1 MTKTFIQTKEFS
13 RNWQELRF
21 DDEDLRKLELE
32 LLKNPQ
38 IGSVISGTGRLRK
51 MRFAFPNGG
60 KSGSVRVCYVDFV
73 IQEAIYLVTVAA
85 NLNCHEKNLLLGRIL
100 LCILSLL
107 VYRKEKSQDEML

>member
-13 RNWQELRF
+13 RNWQELGF

-73 IQEAIYLVTVAA
+73 IQEAIYLVTVYS
-85 NLNCHEKNLLLGRIL
+85 K
-100 LCILSLL
+100 
-107 VYRKEKSQDEML
+107 KEKENLTQEERNNIKKMIKLLEESLKEARN